1 MWLRRFDLRSQRA
14 EEVLRA
20 VRRPALFDMPLPDA
34 VRARLESLFG
44 AGVTAREAVHRI
56 VQSVRDQ
63 GDRAL
68 VRWTRELDGVD
79 LSPGQFYLDAAA
91 VQAAWNSSYS
101 SLVPRL
107 RAAIGAVE
115 HFHRRQVPPPVAEVT
130 AAGVWAAWLPRPV
143 RRAAI
148 YVPAGSAPLL
158 STALMG
164 VVPARVAGVEEIVV
178 VTPPPAHPSVVL
190 AASAAGA
197 HRILQLGG
205 AQAIAA
211 VAFGTE
217 TVQPVDVVAG
227 PGNLFVQ
234 LAKREVVGA
243 VGIDGLAGPT
253 EVVVLADDSAR
264 PDWVAADLLAQAEHA
279 PDAAAVLVTDHAP
292 LADAVEQELARQLAA
307 LPRREI
313 AASSLRQWGALV
325 VCRSLEDDGVE
336 LVNEL
341 APEHVEVVAADALA
355 LAGRVTRAGAVF
367 VGPYTPEALG
377 DYAAGT
383 NHILPTNGTARFASA
398 VGVHTFLRATSLLAA
413 GPTSLQRLAPVV
425 ADLAYAEGLQAHARS
440 VEIRLQGLP
449 GSPEEA
455 GTEEK
460 GAQAGK
466 GDGP

>member
-1 MWLRRFDLRSQRA
+1 MWVRRFDLRSQSA

-20 VRRPALFDMPLPDA
+20 VRRPPLVDMPVPDPM
-34 VRARLESLFG
+34 RARLEALFG
-44 AGVTAREAVHRI
+44 DGVTAREAVHRI
-56 VQSVRDQ
+56 VRNVRDQ

-68 VRWTRELDGVD
+68 VRWTRELDGVE

-91 VQAAWNSSYS
+91 VHAAWNSSYR

-107 RAAIGAVE
+107 RAAIAALE
-115 HFHRRQVPPPVAEVT
+115 QFHRRQLPPPVVELT

-164 VVPARVAGVEEIVV
+164 VVPARVAGVAEIVV

-190 AASAAGA
+190 AASVAGA

-217 TVQPVDVVAG
+217 TVQPVDVIAG

-234 LAKREVVGA
+234 LAKREVVGV

-253 EVVVLADDSAR
+253 EVVVLAEGSAR

-292 LADAVEQELARQLAA
+292 LADAVEEELARQLAE
-307 LPRREI
+307 LPRGEI
-313 AASSLRQWGALV
+313 AAGALRQWGALV

-341 APEHVEVVAADALA
+341 APEHVEVIAADALA

-398 VGVHTFLRATSLLAA
+398 LSVQTFLRATSLLAA
-413 GPTSLQRLAPVV
+413 GPASLERLAPVV
-425 ADLAYAEGLQAHARS
+425 TELAYAEGLQAHARS
-440 VEIRLQGLP
+440 VEVRLQGMA
-449 GSPEEA
+449 GSPD
-455 GTEEK
+455 
-460 GAQAGK
+460 K
-466 GDGP
+466 GDEP